1 MTRVT
6 QPITIPEPERDVD
19 SLWRTAQVL
28 KEAVE
33 VLQGIRGNRAAVIQD
48 DLDKLLSDID
58 DAIADVEAAG
68 GGGGPTTD
76 HPHTGDVTGTTA
88 LTLESVA
95 ITGQTN
101 VVADSNDDALIADDS
116 DTGNLKKVNLSSIT
130 DAGNF

>member
-33 VLQGIRGNRAAVIQD
+33 VLQGIRGNRAAVIQA
-48 DLDKLLSDID
+48 DLDKLLADID
-58 DAIADVEAAG
+58 DAIAG
-68 GGGGPTTD
+68 PSGSGGPTSD

-88 LTLESVA
+88 LTLQSVA
-95 ITGQTN
+95 ITGQTD
-101 VVADSNDDALIADDS
+101 VVADSADDALIADDS
-116 DTGNLKKVNLSSIT
+116 DTGNLKKVNLSSVT
-130 DAGNF
+130 DAGYF